1 MPAARSP
8 PRSTTTRSRSSA
20 AARSPARCRRKAP
33 LRPRRRWRHYP
44 AAPDRSAL
52 TALQQGARDRFPLE
66 GERGGRG
73 RLAGAAIPIAGIGG
87 IAFLAMQIGM
97 HPGAR
102 LVALLLGTMM
112 CRVPIALGVPPQPL
126 RREPD
131 IGRRLRLRQRLP
143 EAVEVHG
150 GHTACCG
157 QLRSLARCSG
167 NGAIEPAVD
176 VGQKARGAASAA
188 PLNSVAQPHF
198 LRLSAASSACSLTSC
213 AASLTWPLTLS
224 ALPSASVCLS
234 PVALPQVSFTAPL
247 ALSISPA
254 ITYTSFLFSALP
266 AGKPLAV
273 RDCSAWHSAV
283 TRRAGASP
291 QRGSPRL

>member
-1 MPAARSP
+1 
-8 PRSTTTRSRSSA
+8 
-20 AARSPARCRRKAP
+20 
-33 LRPRRRWRHYP
+33 
-44 AAPDRSAL
+44 
-52 TALQQGARDRFPLE
+52 FPLK
-66 GERGGRG
+66 GERGRRG
-73 RLAGAAIPIAGIGG
+73 RLAGAAVPVTGIGG

-102 LVALLLGTMM
+102 LVVLLLGAMVR
-112 CRVPIALGVPPQPL
+112 RVPIALGVPPQPL

-157 QLRSLARCSG
+157 QLPSLARCSG
-167 NGAIEPAVD
+167 NGAIDASRQWG
-176 VGQKARGAASAA
+176 VGQKARGAAGAA

-234 PVALPQVSFTAPL
+234 PIAAALMRWGSSGWGTTQILSSQPSTARVAPRRKRCCTLSVLAVHSTTVDSASRSSPKVADAEKVARVS
-247 ALSISPA
+247 SS
-254 ITYTSFLFSALP
+254 
-266 AGKPLAV
+266 GKPFNPWS
-273 RDCSAWHSAV
+273 R
-283 TRRAGASP
+283 
-291 QRGSPRL
+291 